1 MPKPRITVRT
11 TIAAARDLVW
21 RLWTDPAHVVQ
32 WNNAS
37 DDWHTPK
44 AENELREGGRFTY
57 TMAARDGSVSFDFG
71 GEFTKIVP
79 QDALHFKLDD
89 ERTVEVLFK
98 DSGDGTEVV
107 ETFEA
112 ENTNSLELQQQ
123 GWQAILDNFRK
134 HVESQS

>member
-1 MPKPRITVRT
+1 MSKTRITVST
-11 TIAAARDLVW
+11 TVAAPRELVW
-21 RLWTDPAHVVQ
+21 NLWTDPAHVVQ

-44 AENELREGGRFTY
+44 AENDLREGGRFTY
-57 TMAARDGSVSFDFG
+57 TMAARDGSMSFDFG
-71 GEFTKIVP
+71 GEFTKVAP
-79 QDALHFKLDD
+79 HDLLQFVLDD
-89 ERTVEVLFK
+89 DRQVEVQFK
-98 DSGDGTEVV
+98 DSGEGTEVV

-112 ENTNSLELQQQ
+112 ENMNSLELQEQ

>member
-1 MPKPRITVRT
+1 MSKPRITVSAK
-11 TIAAARDLVW
+11 IAAPRDLVW

-44 AENELREGGRFTY
+44 AENDLREGGRFSY
-57 TMAARDGSVSFDFG
+57 TMAARDGSASFDFG

-79 QDALHFKLDD
+79 HNELHFRLDD
-89 ERTVEVLFK
+89 ERLVEVLFN

-112 ENTNSLELQQQ
+112 ENMNSLELQQQ